1 MLLNAFKS
9 IYKQAYVK
17 GIASAV
23 VLTAGLAVG
32 QANAGDIASLTD
44 WQNTETDFINIS
56 GDTSDSFNTLRVEG
70 SGSDIVIDAGVTITS
85 NSSGQSYIRASGN
98 DLTITSKGSL
108 NYTSA
113 AESQNL
119 VIGSGSGTHET
130 SVTFAGINIAAGTD
144 VDVLGGDADGKNTSL
159 ASTEDILIA
168 GNMDVTAGSSGDAT
182 LSGDKS
188 LTISGVL
195 NLTSTANAA
204 ASATARVINLG
215 TAAVTTAQNEQNAKI
230 VMTSG
235 ASAGFI
241 EDTADAHQY
250 EKSTVHNI
258 YGDAQYDLS
267 AQGNISGASLNI
279 YGGSVILDSTTNN
292 KTSSINVADGVMTAG
307 KIQIASGDTLNF
319 TLEDIQNGVDEDDSA
334 TYAEKTFTVN
344 GGTIDVAGTLALS
357 GGSTNGE
364 AVFDLSSDDINLT
377 ATGTGVTAAEI
388 SVEGSADNATI
399 LKLSAGNLNEYLATS
414 EGAAAGTD
422 TQGSVEVKQYG
433 VLELTG
439 DVDLDALTFGTAGSA
454 AAGEVGVAQNA
465 ILKVG
470 DVTLDS
476 DISDGDKFSGSLAA
490 SNLTLNTGNSDRT
503 DLQDFLGTNSDG
515 IIVSDSLTVTGANT
529 FTLNANALFDTGETY
544 AGENGGLTGTITA
557 ESLLVSGGNVTVKGK
572 WDADTDITV
581 SGSSTHNLYV
591 GSGGY
596 AELDMSGQT
605 LTLGASGA
613 LTVKGEAGTAEQDKS
628 ATLDI
633 SSGTLAVDQT
643 GISEADKN
651 AKIEVLDYGTLI
663 VSADDLEALVADP
676 STDTSGA
683 TVLVS
688 GSANADGTLAVNED
702 LELAFEDLGS
712 TTGAN
717 KINVSGHGVLEVNGT
732 LTLENPAEAAAGNL
746 AVDGTVRADSLV
758 INDLKSQADGRKTDP
773 ATNGSVTISKGTYEI
788 AGDITSVND
797 TLVISGSAANA
808 AATLNLAA
816 DGTASVEP
824 DLQISGG
831 AAKAS
836 VLNIKSG
843 EWTLAGVT
851 VASGSMTVG
860 EDAPSTTEASSA
872 SVEADSLT
880 LSNVTGSVNIVKDSS
895 AVFDTAYLTEGG
907 AGKIDV
913 DGTLTFRGEVQT
925 DEGGKVTGYGVSLGT
940 DVVKVNN
947 NATLTLGD
955 TALKG
960 MLEDGKY
967 NTDFGSVDGQQ
978 GSKVVL
984 DYADNSLGAMKA
996 DEAQTI
1002 LEGLLGAEESDGY
1015 LIDGV
1020 VSTGNR
1026 SLEGVTVT
1034 NNQIEWDD
1042 VKMWAQMGF
1051 TNDALEQASV
1061 TKVNGTDTVK
1071 GSFGSLTMG
1080 EGEGSTVTAGNLIL
1094 GNAAGNTV
1102 AGNFVTGADGKVG
1115 NIDVANGQFVTLAG
1129 GGNIGDV
1136 ELQSGSSANGYDTVL
1151 NVNNTDSSV
1160 TVINS
1165 LGVSQEFNDGTSAV
1179 ANINGGTTT
1188 VTEDITGLA
1197 EVNVNGAL
1205 NVGGDIDAGILDI
1218 ENGSVISLGEG
1229 RDQGD
1234 VTVEGLY
1241 LSAGTSL
1248 VTNVLTFGSADN
1260 PDTSFDEAVYGH
1272 ANSSFIEGSVTAQ
1285 DIKVQDNLV
1294 IAGGSVS
1301 ADAMT
1306 VDADSMVIVGVDSLP
1321 EDDESTTEIDESAFS
1336 ASGLLTVGTLT
1347 LNGTLVVD
1355 PEWSEPTAYAVF
1367 ERFDD
1372 AVNREDIVGTADG
1385 SVFVG
1390 KNAVAGAGFSDV
1402 ADVQAL
1408 VSEATG
1414 GAGLSENGITSMLV
1428 LGKPMSVS
1436 ANGEIVLTSERYD
1449 DFQDATP
1456 AHTNNYL
1463 GSTSAIVVDMDTLV
1477 NEDGTLNT
1485 ALTFEG
1491 GDVTIDAPV
1500 DEDGNNASVII
1511 TGDYTPGTV
1520 VSIFNDDENNGVN
1533 IAEGGT
1539 VTVQSANGFWEYDL
1553 EGDNTGDRVT
1563 LDVDREKARGIL
1575 SGASE
1580 PVYRHLMAYATGLRN
1595 FDADT
1600 TAEGYEPQHVYAE
1613 TRTVAADATAEQIA
1627 ALTEAGFTDV
1637 ATNSDGSKVY
1647 AKAPSSE
1654 FLNRVL
1660 STGNGADAESVAR
1673 LAVYGGAAE
1682 VALAASSVTSD
1693 AIASR
1698 MGMGNPNGNLVM
1710 ADNEKGAGLWL
1721 APVYKNH
1728 ESDDFDAEGVNYGV
1742 DLDLTGV
1749 ALGADYTFG
1758 SNLRA
1763 GAMFSVGS
1771 GDADGQG
1778 AGSAVSNDFDFWS
1791 VGVYGGYA
1799 YEAFSLTA
1807 DLSWTQVDNDIDANT
1822 AAAGKVSA
1830 SMDADVLSAGLT
1842 AKYDFD
1848 LDMVKVAP
1856 HLGMRYTSIDIDDY
1870 TVSDIASSDV
1880 DSISVFSIPAGV
1892 TFSTEIASASG
1903 WNVKP
1908 ALDLTVTLN
1917 TGDDEVDSDVRFNG
1931 VDMTTDLT
1939 SEFIDDVTYGATVG
1953 VQVQKDAFQFGLGV
1967 NYTGSDN
1974 TDEFGVGANARFTF

>member
-23 VLTAGLAVG
+23 VLTAGLAAG
-32 QANAGDIASLTD
+32 QAGATAV
-44 WQNTETDFINIS
+44 DF
-56 GDTSDSFNTLRVEG
+56 
-70 SGSDIVIDAGVTITS
+70 
-85 NSSGQSYIRASGN
+85 SS
-98 DLTITSKGSL
+98 
-108 NYTSA
+108 
-113 AESQNL
+113 
-119 VIGSGSGTHET
+119 
-130 SVTFAGINIAAGTD
+130 
-144 VDVLGGDADGKNTSL
+144 
-159 ASTEDILIA
+159 
-168 GNMDVTAGSSGDAT
+168 VTAGQEIEIDGDGTTLEQKTSVADKNDVAFTVKVTGGETSTNYVSGGGSAATEVALGASDWIVETSNESHGFAVNGGTSGAT
-182 LSGDKS
+182 LSINSLAVNKGTVEITKGTVKAALELNTLSVGNATSAVDLGEVSGTVEVNGTVGTLNTTDNDGFAKS
-188 LTISGVL
+188 TVINLNNGGKIDFTAAQDSAADAVLQGATLNMQGGYLNVAQGSGGTVNVAQGTMQGGGISVASGGTL
-195 NLTSTANAA
+195 NLT
-204 ASATARVINLG
+204 L
-215 TAAVTTAQNEQNAKI
+215 
-230 VMTSG
+230 
-235 ASAGFI
+235 
-241 EDTADAHQY
+241 AD
-250 EKSTVHNI
+250 
-258 YGDAQYDLS
+258 L
-267 AQGNISGASLNI
+267 
-279 YGGSVILDSTTNN
+279 
-292 KTSSINVADGVMTAG
+292 KTSAD
-307 KIQIASGDTLNF
+307 
-319 TLEDIQNGVDEDDSA
+319 
-334 TYAEKTFTVN
+334 TYKEKTFTVN

-357 GGSTNGE
+357 GGSAKGE
-364 AVFDLSSDDINLT
+364 AVFNFSAEDVVLKASGESVT
-377 ATGTGVTAAEI
+377 ATPSITVTGNTNTTTLVLSTDNLDEYLTDDDAGEDADNSGGI
-388 SVEGSADNATI
+388 SVQS
-399 LKLSAGNLNEYLATS
+399 K
-414 EGAAAGTD
+414 
-422 TQGSVEVKQYG
+422 G
-433 VLELTG
+433 VLELTDADG
-439 DVDLDALTFGTAGSA
+439 DYLKSLIFSNSA
-454 AAGEVGVAQNA
+454 AAGKVNMADGSILRVGN
-465 ILKVG
+465 
-470 DVTLDS
+470 VTLD
-476 DISDGDKFSGSLAA
+476 DNISDSNAFSGAFAA
-490 SNLTLNTGNSDRT
+490 SELTLDTGNSERT

-515 IIVSDSLTVTGANT
+515 IIVSDSLKVTGSDT

-557 ESLLVSGGNVTVKGK
+557 ERLLVSGGNVTVKGK

-633 SSGTLAVDQT
+633 SSGTLTVDPA
-643 GISEADKN
+643 ISADDQN
-651 AKIEVLDYGTLI
+651 ANIKVLDYGTLI
-663 VSADDLEALVADP
+663 VSADDLEALVAAP

-712 TTGAN
+712 TTVAN
-717 KINVSGHGVLEVNGT
+717 KINVSGNGVLEVNGT
-732 LTLENPAEAAAGNL
+732 LTLENPAKATAAGNL
-746 AVDGTVRADSLV
+746 AVGGTVRADSLV
-758 INDLKSQADGRKTDP
+758 INDLKSQADSREDDP

-824 DLQISGG
+824 DLLISGG
-831 AAKAS
+831 AANAS
-836 VLNIKSG
+836 ELNIKSG

-860 EDAPSTTEASSA
+860 QAAATGTEASSA

-880 LSNVTGSVNIVKDSS
+880 VSNATGTVNIVKDSS
-895 AVFDTAYLTEGG
+895 ADFDTADLTAGG
-907 AGKIDV
+907 AGKITV
-913 DGTLTFRGEVQT
+913 NGTLTFRGEVQT
-925 DEGGKVTGYGVSLGT
+925 DVGGKVTGYGVSLG
-940 DVVKVNN
+940 DGVVQVNN

-960 MLEDGKY
+960 MLEDGEY

-1002 LEGLLGAEESDGY
+1002 LKGLLGAEESDGY
-1015 LIDGV
+1015 LIEGV

-1026 SLEGVTVT
+1026 SLEGVNVT

-1080 EGEGSTVTAGNLIL
+1080 EGSTVIAGNLIL

-1115 NIDVANGQFVTLAG
+1115 NIDVAAGQFVTLANG
-1129 GGNIGDV
+1129 GTVGDV
-1136 ELQSGSSANGYDTVL
+1136 KLQSGDANGYDTVL

-1165 LGVSQEFNDGTSAV
+1165 LGVSEAFTDGSAV

-1188 VTEDITGLA
+1188 VTEDITGLD

-1260 PDTSFDEAVYGH
+1260 PDTSFDEAVYGD

-1385 SVFVG
+1385 SIFVG

-1485 ALTFEG
+1485 ALTFED

-1660 STGNGADAESVAR
+1660 STGNGSDAESVAR

-1698 MGMGNPNGNLVM
+1698 MGMGNPNGSLVM

-1758 SNLRA
+1758 SNVRG
-1763 GAMFSVGS
+1763 GAMFAVGS

-1830 SMDADVLSAGLT
+1830 SMDADV
-1842 AKYDFD
+1842 
-1848 LDMVKVAP
+1848 
-1856 HLGMRYTSIDIDDY
+1856 
-1870 TVSDIASSDV
+1870 
-1880 DSISVFSIPAGV
+1880 
-1892 TFSTEIASASG
+1892 
-1903 WNVKP
+1903 
-1908 ALDLTVTLN
+1908 
-1917 TGDDEVDSDVRFNG
+1917 
-1931 VDMTTDLT
+1931 
-1939 SEFIDDVTYGATVG
+1939 
-1953 VQVQKDAFQFGLGV
+1953 
-1967 NYTGSDN
+1967 
-1974 TDEFGVGANARFTF
+1974 

>member
-1 MLLNAFKS
+1 M
-9 IYKQAYVK
+9 K

-23 VLTAGLAVG
+23 VLTAGLATG
-32 QANAGDIASLTD
+32 AANAAVTNATEWATAVENSPLDANDTDGYQLNIAVDGEQSA
-44 WQNTETDFINIS
+44 S
-56 GDTSDSFNTLRVEG
+56 GDVTVT
-70 SGSDIVIDAGVTITS
+70 SGSSHWI
-85 NSSGQSYIRASGN
+85 
-98 DLTITSKGSL
+98 
-108 NYTSA
+108 
-113 AESQNL
+113 
-119 VIGSGSGTHET
+119 
-130 SVTFAGINIAAGTD
+130 
-144 VDVLGGDADGKNTSL
+144 
-159 ASTEDILIA
+159 
-168 GNMDVTAGSSGDAT
+168 GSSGDGAILGT
-182 LSGDKS
+182 DGEVANLTISGDGDSASTKVTISTQDKSQSATASGDITVNLKS
-188 LTISGVL
+188 LTIDNGTFAILSDDTSNSGATV
-195 NLTSTANAA
+195 NALTISVGNSKLTGTQSTVDDIDSVIEVGDGASTGEVTLGVIGTEGEDQFDNSSAITVNSDGQISLKGSA
-204 ASATARVINLG
+204 ASYAIVQGATLNING
-215 TAAVTTAQNEQNAKI
+215 GKI
-230 VMTSG
+230 VAESQSG
-235 ASAGFI
+235 GTIKVAQGQMSGGTISVASG
-241 EDTADAHQY
+241 
-250 EKSTVHNI
+250 STVNFEL
-258 YGDAQYDLS
+258 QDL
-267 AQGNISGASLNI
+267 
-279 YGGSVILDSTTNN
+279 
-292 KTSSINVADGVMTAG
+292 
-307 KIQIASGDTLNF
+307 
-319 TLEDIQNGVDEDDSA
+319 QNGTESTDI
-334 TYAEKTFTVN
+334 AEKTFTATS
-344 GGTIDVAGTLALS
+344 GTIDVAGTLALS

-364 AVFDLSSDDINLT
+364 AVFNFSAEDVVLKASGES
-377 ATGTGVTAAEI
+377 VTAAPSITVTGNTNTTTLVLSTANLDEYLTDDDAGEDADNSGGI
-388 SVEGSADNATI
+388 SVQS
-399 LKLSAGNLNEYLATS
+399 K
-414 EGAAAGTD
+414 
-422 TQGSVEVKQYG
+422 G
-433 VLELTG
+433 VLELTDADG
-439 DVDLDALTFGTAGSA
+439 DYLKRLTFSNSA
-454 AAGEVGVAQNA
+454 AAGKVNMADGSILRVGN
-465 ILKVG
+465 
-470 DVTLDS
+470 VTLDD
-476 DISDGDKFSGSLAA
+476 DISDSNAFSGAFAA
-490 SNLTLNTGNSDRT
+490 SELTLNTGNSSRT
-503 DLQDFLGTNSDG
+503 SLQAFLGTNSDG
-515 IIVSDSLTVTGANT
+515 IIVSDSLKVTGSDT
-529 FTLNANALFDTGETY
+529 FTLNADALFDTGETY

-557 ESLLVSGGNVTVKGK
+557 KRLLVSGGDVTVKGK

-613 LTVKGEAGTAEQDKS
+613 LTVKGEVGTAEQDKS

-633 SSGTLAVDQT
+633 SSGTLAVAPD
-643 GISEADKN
+643 ISPDAQN

-663 VSADDLEALVADP
+663 VSADDLEALVAAP

-712 TTGAN
+712 TTVAN
-717 KINVSGHGVLEVNGT
+717 KINVSGNGVLEVNGT

-758 INDLKSQADGRKTDP
+758 INDLKSQADGRDDDP
-773 ATNGSVTISKGTYEI
+773 ATNGNVTISKGTYEI

-797 TLVISGSAANA
+797 TLVISGSAADTA
-808 AATLNLAA
+808 AILNLAA
-816 DGTASVEP
+816 DGIASVEP
-824 DLQISGG
+824 DLLISGG
-831 AAKAS
+831 AADAS
-836 VLNIKSG
+836 ELNIKSG
-843 EWTLAGVT
+843 EWTLADVT

-860 EDAPSTTEASSA
+860 ANAPSTTEAS
-872 SVEADSLT
+872 VTADSLT
-880 LSNVTGSVNIVKDSS
+880 VSNAQGTVNIVKDSS
-895 AVFDTAYLTEGG
+895 ADFDTADLTAGG
-907 AGKIDV
+907 AGKITV
-913 DGTLTFRGEVQT
+913 NGTLTFRGEVQT

-960 MLEDGKY
+960 MLEDGEY
-967 NTDFGSVDGQQ
+967 NTVFGSVVGQQ

-1080 EGEGSTVTAGNLIL
+1080 EGSTVTAGNLIL

-1102 AGNFVTGADGKVG
+1102 AGNFVTDADGKVG
-1115 NIDVANGQFVTLAG
+1115 NIDVAAGQFVTLANG
-1129 GGNIGDV
+1129 GTVGDV
-1136 ELQSGSSANGYDTVL
+1136 KLQSGDANGYDTVL

-1165 LGVSQEFNDGTSAV
+1165 LGVSEAFTDGSAV

-1188 VTEDITGLA
+1188 VTEDITDLD

-1385 SVFVG
+1385 SIFVG

-1456 AHTNNYL
+1456 AHTNYYL

-1485 ALTFEG
+1485 ALTFVG

-1575 SGASE
+1575 SGASD

-1660 STGNGADAESVAR
+1660 STGNGSDAESVAR

-1822 AAAGKVSA
+1822 AAAGRVSA

-1848 LDMVKVAP
+1848 LDTVKVAP

-1953 VQVQKDAFQFGLGV
+1953 VQVRTPSSSA
-1967 NYTGSDN
+1967 
-1974 TDEFGVGANARFTF
+1974 

>member
-23 VLTAGLAVG
+23 VLTAGLATG
-32 QANAGDIASLTD
+32 AANAAVTNATEWATAVENSPLDANDTDGYQLNIAVDGEQSA
-44 WQNTETDFINIS
+44 S
-56 GDTSDSFNTLRVEG
+56 GDVTVT
-70 SGSDIVIDAGVTITS
+70 SGSSHWI
-85 NSSGQSYIRASGN
+85 
-98 DLTITSKGSL
+98 
-108 NYTSA
+108 
-113 AESQNL
+113 
-119 VIGSGSGTHET
+119 
-130 SVTFAGINIAAGTD
+130 
-144 VDVLGGDADGKNTSL
+144 
-159 ASTEDILIA
+159 
-168 GNMDVTAGSSGDAT
+168 GSSGDGAILGT
-182 LSGDKS
+182 DGEVANLTISGDGDSASTKVTISTQDKSQSATASGDITVNLKS
-188 LTISGVL
+188 LTIDNGTFAILSDDTSNSEATVNALTISVGNSKLTGTQSTVDDIDSVIEVGDGASTGEVTLGVIGTEGEDQFDNSSAITVNSDGQISL
-195 NLTSTANAA
+195 KGSA
-204 ASATARVINLG
+204 ASYAIVQGATLNING
-215 TAAVTTAQNEQNAKI
+215 GKI
-230 VMTSG
+230 VAESQSG
-235 ASAGFI
+235 GTIKVAQGQMSGGTISVASG
-241 EDTADAHQY
+241 
-250 EKSTVHNI
+250 STVNFEL
-258 YGDAQYDLS
+258 QDL
-267 AQGNISGASLNI
+267 
-279 YGGSVILDSTTNN
+279 
-292 KTSSINVADGVMTAG
+292 
-307 KIQIASGDTLNF
+307 
-319 TLEDIQNGVDEDDSA
+319 QNGTESTDI
-334 TYAEKTFTVN
+334 AEKTFTATS
-344 GGTIDVAGTLALS
+344 GTIDVAGTLALS

-364 AVFDLSSDDINLT
+364 AVFNFSAEDVVLKASGES
-377 ATGTGVTAAEI
+377 VTAASITVTGNTNTTTLVLSTANLDEYLTDDDVDGNADNSGSI
-388 SVEGSADNATI
+388 SVKS
-399 LKLSAGNLNEYLATS
+399 K
-414 EGAAAGTD
+414 
-422 TQGSVEVKQYG
+422 G
-433 VLELTG
+433 VLELTDADG
-439 DVDLDALTFGTAGSA
+439 DYLESLTFSNGA
-454 AAGEVGVAQNA
+454 AAGKVNMADGSILRVGN
-465 ILKVG
+465 
-470 DVTLDS
+470 VTLD
-476 DISDGDKFSGSLAA
+476 DNISDSNAFSGAFAA
-490 SNLTLNTGNSDRT
+490 SELTLDTGNSERR
-503 DLQDFLGTNSDG
+503 DLQAFLGTNSDG
-515 IIVSDSLTVTGANT
+515 IIVSDSLTVTGADT

-557 ESLLVSGGNVTVKGK
+557 KSLLVSGGDVTVKGK

-633 SSGTLAVDQT
+633 SSGTLAVDPA
-643 GISEADKN
+643 ISADAQN
-651 AKIEVLDYGTLI
+651 AKIEVLEYGTLI
-663 VSADDLEALVADP
+663 VSADDLEALVAAP

-717 KINVSGHGVLEVNGT
+717 KINVSGNGVLEVNGT
-732 LTLENPAEAAAGNL
+732 LTLENPADAADGNL

-758 INDLKSQADGRKTDP
+758 INDLKSQADGREADP

-797 TLVISGSAANA
+797 TLVLSGTAAND
-808 AATLNLAA
+808 ATLNLAA
-816 DGTASVEP
+816 DGDASVQP

-831 AAKAS
+831 AANAS

-843 EWTLAGVT
+843 EWTLADVT

-860 EDAPSTTEASSA
+860 EDAAPGTEASSA

-880 LSNVTGSVNIVKDSS
+880 LSNAQGAVNIVKDSS
-895 AVFDTAYLTEGG
+895 AVFDTADLTAGG

-925 DEGGKVTGYGVSLGT
+925 DEGGKVTGYGVSLG
-940 DVVKVNN
+940 DNVVQVNN

-960 MLEDGKY
+960 MLEDGEY

-1002 LEGLLGAEESDGY
+1002 LKGLLGAEESNGY

-1061 TKVNGTDTVK
+1061 TKVNDTDTVK

-1115 NIDVANGQFVTLAG
+1115 NINVAAGQFVTLANG
-1129 GGNIGDV
+1129 GTVGDV
-1136 ELQSGSSANGYDTVL
+1136 KLQSGDANGYDTVL

-1165 LGVSQEFNDGTSAV
+1165 LGVSEAFTDGSAV

-1188 VTEDITGLA
+1188 VTEDITDLA

-1229 RDQGD
+1229 RDQGN
-1234 VTVEGLY
+1234 VNVEELY

-1248 VTNVLTFGSADN
+1248 VTNVLIFEGAGKLA
-1260 PDTSFDEAVYGH
+1260 TSFDEAVYGD

-1294 IAGGSVS
+1294 IAGGSVT

-1306 VDADSMVIVGVDSLP
+1306 VNANSAVIVGVDSLP

-1347 LNGTLVVD
+1347 LNGALVVD

-1385 SVFVG
+1385 SIFVG

-1485 ALTFEG
+1485 ALTFVG

-1520 VSIFNDDENNGVN
+1520 VSIFNDAENNGVN

-1575 SGASE
+1575 SGASD

-1660 STGNGADAESVAR
+1660 STGNGSDAESVAR

-1771 GDADGQG
+1771 GDA
-1778 AGSAVSNDFDFWS
+1778 
-1791 VGVYGGYA
+1791 
-1799 YEAFSLTA
+1799 
-1807 DLSWTQVDNDIDANT
+1807 
-1822 AAAGKVSA
+1822 
-1830 SMDADVLSAGLT
+1830 
-1842 AKYDFD
+1842 
-1848 LDMVKVAP
+1848 
-1856 HLGMRYTSIDIDDY
+1856 R
-1870 TVSDIASSDV
+1870 
-1880 DSISVFSIPAGV
+1880 
-1892 TFSTEIASASG
+1892 
-1903 WNVKP
+1903 
-1908 ALDLTVTLN
+1908 
-1917 TGDDEVDSDVRFNG
+1917 
-1931 VDMTTDLT
+1931 
-1939 SEFIDDVTYGATVG
+1939 
-1953 VQVQKDAFQFGLGV
+1953 VQRLRLLVCGRL
-1967 NYTGSDN
+1967 
-1974 TDEFGVGANARFTF
+1974 RRLCL

>member
-1 MLLNAFKS
+1 M
-9 IYKQAYVK
+9 K

-23 VLTAGLAVG
+23 VLTAGLATG
-32 QANAGDIASLTD
+32 AANAAVTNATEWATAVENSPLDANDTDGYQLNIAVDGEQSA
-44 WQNTETDFINIS
+44 S
-56 GDTSDSFNTLRVEG
+56 GDVTVT
-70 SGSDIVIDAGVTITS
+70 SGSSHWI
-85 NSSGQSYIRASGN
+85 
-98 DLTITSKGSL
+98 
-108 NYTSA
+108 
-113 AESQNL
+113 
-119 VIGSGSGTHET
+119 
-130 SVTFAGINIAAGTD
+130 
-144 VDVLGGDADGKNTSL
+144 
-159 ASTEDILIA
+159 
-168 GNMDVTAGSSGDAT
+168 GSSGDGAILGT
-182 LSGDKS
+182 DGEVANLTISGDGDSASTKVTISTQDKSQSATASGDITVNLKS
-188 LTISGVL
+188 LTIDNGTFAILSDDTSNSGATV
-195 NLTSTANAA
+195 NALTISVGNSKLTGTQSTVDDIDSVIEVGDGASTGEVTLGVIGTEGEDQFDNSSAITVNSDGQISLKGSA
-204 ASATARVINLG
+204 ASYAIVQGATLNING
-215 TAAVTTAQNEQNAKI
+215 GKI
-230 VMTSG
+230 VAESQSG
-235 ASAGFI
+235 GTIKVAQGQMSGGTISVASG
-241 EDTADAHQY
+241 
-250 EKSTVHNI
+250 STVNFEL
-258 YGDAQYDLS
+258 QDL
-267 AQGNISGASLNI
+267 
-279 YGGSVILDSTTNN
+279 
-292 KTSSINVADGVMTAG
+292 
-307 KIQIASGDTLNF
+307 
-319 TLEDIQNGVDEDDSA
+319 QNGTESTDI
-334 TYAEKTFTVN
+334 AEKTFTATS
-344 GGTIDVAGTLALS
+344 GTIDVAGTLALS
-357 GGSTNGE
+357 GGSANGE
-364 AVFDLSSDDINLT
+364 AVFNFSAEDVVLKASGGS
-377 ATGTGVTAAEI
+377 VTAAPSITVTGDTNTTTLVLSTANLDEYLTDDDAGEDADNSGGI
-388 SVEGSADNATI
+388 SVKS
-399 LKLSAGNLNEYLATS
+399 K
-414 EGAAAGTD
+414 
-422 TQGSVEVKQYG
+422 G
-433 VLELTG
+433 VLELTDADG
-439 DVDLDALTFGTAGSA
+439 DYLKRLTFSNSA
-454 AAGEVGVAQNA
+454 AAGKVNMADGSILRVGN
-465 ILKVG
+465 
-470 DVTLDS
+470 VTLD
-476 DISDGDKFSGSLAA
+476 DNISDSNAFSGAFAA
-490 SNLTLNTGNSDRT
+490 SELTLDTGNSERR
-503 DLQDFLGTNSDG
+503 DLRAFLGTNSDG
-515 IIVSDSLTVTGANT
+515 IIVSDSLKVTGSDT

-557 ESLLVSGGNVTVKGK
+557 KSLLVSGGNVTVKGK

-581 SGSSTHNLYV
+581 SGSSTTHNLYV

-613 LTVKGEAGTAEQDKS
+613 LTVKGDAGTAEQDKS

-633 SSGTLAVDQT
+633 SSGTLAVDPA
-643 GISEADKN
+643 ISADDQN

-663 VSADDLEALVADP
+663 VSAEDLETLTADP
-676 STDTSGA
+676 SVTSGA
-683 TVLVS
+683 SILVS
-688 GSANADGTLAVNED
+688 GSSADAAGTLAVNED
-702 LELAFEDLGS
+702 LELAFSALGNS
-712 TTGAN
+712 TAAN
-717 KINVSGHGVLEVNGT
+717 KINVSGNGVLEVNGT
-732 LTLENPAEAAAGNL
+732 LTLENSADAAAAGNL
-746 AVDGTVRADSLV
+746 AVGGTVRADSLV
-758 INDLKSQADGRKTDP
+758 INDLKSQADGKETDP
-773 ATNGSVTISKGTYEI
+773 ATNGNVTISKGTYEI

-797 TLVISGSAANA
+797 TLVISGSAANVA
-808 AATLNLAA
+808 ILNLAA
-816 DGTASVEP
+816 DGDASVEP
-824 DLQISGG
+824 DLLISGG
-831 AAKAS
+831 AANAS
-836 VLNIKSG
+836 ELNIKSG
-843 EWTLAGVT
+843 EWTLADVT

-860 EDAPSTTEASSA
+860 ANAPSTTEASSA
-872 SVEADSLT
+872 SVTADSLT
-880 LSNVTGSVNIVKDSS
+880 VSNAQGTVNIGKDSS
-895 AVFDTAYLTEGG
+895 ADFDTADLTAGG
-907 AGKIDV
+907 AGKITV
-913 DGTLTFRGEVQT
+913 NGTLTFRGEVQT
-925 DEGGKVTGYGVSLGT
+925 DEGGKVTGYGVSLG
-940 DVVKVNN
+940 DGVVQVNN

-1002 LEGLLGAEESDGY
+1002 LKGLLGAQESNGY

-1115 NIDVANGQFVTLAG
+1115 NIDVAAGQFVTLANG
-1129 GGNIGDV
+1129 GTVGDV
-1136 ELQSGSSANGYDTVL
+1136 KLQSGDANGYDTVL

-1165 LGVSQEFNDGTSAV
+1165 LGVNQAFTDGSAV
-1179 ANINGGTTT
+1179 AKINGGTTT
-1188 VTEDITGLA
+1188 VTEDISGLD

-1229 RDQGD
+1229 RDQGN
-1234 VTVEGLY
+1234 VTVEELY

-1248 VTNVLTFGSADN
+1248 VTNVLFFEGAGNLT
-1260 PDTSFDEAVYGH
+1260 TSFDEAVYGDS
-1272 ANSSFIEGSVTAQ
+1272 NSSFIAGSVTAQ

-1294 IAGGSVS
+1294 IAGGSVT

-1306 VDADSMVIVGVDSLP
+1306 VHAASAVIVGVDSLP

-1347 LNGTLVVD
+1347 LNGALVVD

-1449 DFQDATP
+1449 DFRDATP

-1485 ALTFEG
+1485 ALTFVG

-1520 VSIFNDDENNGVN
+1520 VSIFNDAENNGVN

-1575 SGASE
+1575 SGASD

-1660 STGNGADAESVAR
+1660 STGNGSDAESVAR

-1799 YEAFSLTA
+1799 WEAFSLTA

-1848 LDMVKVAP
+1848 LDTVKVAP

-1917 TGDDEVDSDVRFNG
+1917 TGDDEVDSDVRFTG